1 MAKELSSRI
10 KWTIA
15 GLFTVFAAAVTL
27 MALLFPGGRKYNVGW
42 VRWWGAM
49 IMRIA
54 GVKVEGVH
62 LDKIPEEGGVVFIVN
77 HQSALDIP
85 AALALLPGRV
95 RIMTKHSLFKIPVFG
110 WALSAEGFVPV
121 NRSDKEKA
129 KESLGPAERLL
140 KKGTRVLVF
149 PEGTRSTDG
158 QVGNFKTGGFRLAI
172 ETDTPIVPVAIVGAE
187 KVLPADGRF
196 RRKGK
201 ITLVAGDPIETEGMT
216 GKDRPRLRDETRE
229 WIAETKE
236 RYESEE
242 P

>member
-15 GLFTVFAAAVTL
+15 GGFTIFVAAVTIL
-27 MALLFPGGRKYNVGW
+27 AVVFPGGRKYNVRW
-42 VRWWGAM
+42 LRWWGKM
-49 IMRIA
+49 ILRIA
-54 GVKVEGVH
+54 GVSCEGIGME
-62 LDKIPEEGGVVFIVN
+62 KIPEEGGIVFIVN

-85 AALALLPGRV
+85 ASLAILPGRV
-95 RIMTKHSLFKIPVFG
+95 RMLTKHSLFKIPVFG

-121 NRSDKEKA
+121 NRTDKEKA
-129 KESLGPAERLL
+129 RESLGPAERLL

-158 QVGNFKTGGFRLAI
+158 EVGNFKTGGFRLAI
-172 ETDTPIVPVAIVGAE
+172 ETGTPIVPIAIAGAE
-187 KVLPADGRF
+187 KILPADGRF

-216 GKDRPRLRDETRE
+216 GKDRPGLRDETRE
-229 WIAETKE
+229 WIVQTKK

-242 P
+242 A